1 MGLVLEFRLHPAYVR
16 LACDCRSA
24 SVRSARTEAA
34 KKSLFNMLTENSR
47 PTGYLADLMP
57 YEWPH
62 LLNVVARLECNV
74 DDLLNERRMRGA
86 SLRVSGAHRAEP
98 YPTGGNSGPPP
109 TIPSIPPSVPLA
121 SPAGAALAGI
131 VPPREKRCENCIVR
145 GFPTPGQEPHNTGAC
160 KGEWVLECRTCRAL
174 GWTGQALI
182 HREKACANALQAK
195 AAKAAGAAAKK

>member
-1 MGLVLEFRLHPAYVR
+1 MSWLHSAIEHCDR
-16 LACDCRSA
+16 DCRSA

-34 KKSLFNMLTENSR
+34 KKNLFNMLTDNSR

-62 LLNVVARLECNV
+62 MLNVVARLESNV
-74 DDLLNERRMRGA
+74 EDLLNERRSRGV
-86 SLRVSGAHRAEP
+86 SLRVPGQHRVEP

-109 TIPSIPPSVPLA
+109 LVIPSIPPAVPLA
-121 SPAGAALAGI
+121 SAAGAAMAGI
-131 VPPREKRCENCIVR
+131 PPPREKRCENCIVR

-160 KGEWVLECRTCRAL
+160 KGEWVLECRSCRAL

-182 HREKACANALQAK
+182 HREKACANALAAK
-195 AAKAAGAAAKK
+195 AAKAVGAAAKK